1 MNTTYDKIADA
12 LYIRFKRGKV
22 AKTVKVKDRLIVD
35 TDNNGNILGIEVL
48 EASAQVSKKIIQNFL
63 TKKVLA

>member
-22 AKTVKVKDRLIVD
+22 TKTVKVKDRLIVD
-35 TDNNGNILGIEVL
+35 TDNDGNVLGIEVL

-63 TKKVLA
+63 TKKALV